1 MSSNKEPVT
10 PPATTARNTGTTIKK
25 PRKTTRGK
33 TQQDSEAESSGHVLT
48 HDASAEEPGD
58 NNDTDT
64 QTMMRL
70 MMSMQLQLMELQLT
84 LLQNP
89 IDTGQGRQPTQQQPF
104 DMPPRSGSK
113 QISIP
118 PPTMRPE
125 EPTSAV
131 RRTQQA
137 DLASLPPP
145 GEDLKKFDMNLNEH
159 PYDKN
164 AQEEVSTPPSDN
176 DSSSDEYNYM
186 SVDSGSDT
194 DIGYE
199 TDITED
205 DTDIDAD
212 EDGTSDGN
220 HDTSDFAELFDDN
233 EDSLNYP
240 TSGPIV
246 PPPQVIDNGATTETT
261 ITHDIGG
268 NSTSIPNTY
277 LLPTQFPTTTDD
289 KVDDTDTKLRP
300 KKGYK
305 LATVVEKKITLEII
319 GIPNSYN
326 EALTSKHNEK
336 WKVAMAKEMDCWH
349 FVFRSG
355 QPKGL
360 LGLRPIPGRWTIT
373 SL

>member
-10 PPATTARNTGTTIKK
+10 PPATTARNTGTAIKK

-89 IDTGQGRQPTQQQPF
+89 IDTGQRRQPTQQQPF

-220 HDTSDFAELFDDN
+220 HD
-233 EDSLNYP
+233 
-240 TSGPIV
+240 
-246 PPPQVIDNGATTETT
+246 
-261 ITHDIGG
+261 
-268 NSTSIPNTY
+268 
-277 LLPTQFPTTTDD
+277 D

-319 GIPNSYN
+319 GIPNSYK

-355 QPKGL
+355 QPKGF